1 MRATLAIQQAV
12 QDTSQLRAARGDV
25 TCQVRV
31 AVHSGEVFHGFVG
44 SAERLEFTVIGDA
57 VNRASRFCDGAQ
69 RGEVVISPEVY
80 QRVFKLVRAEKTTI
94 ATKYEGDLTAD
105 RVRAIKE

>member
-1 MRATLAIQQAV
+1 
-12 QDTSQLRAARGDV
+12 
-25 TCQVRV
+25 
-31 AVHSGEVFHGFVG
+31 
-44 SAERLEFTVIGDA
+44 VIGDA

-94 ATKYEGDLTAD
+94 GTKYEGDLTAY